1 MDEAS
6 VVPDGGQGDQEASA
20 VLLERLRARSAEAWA
35 DLYDRYAPGIHWF
48 AVTLLLGDTETARDV
63 VVETMADAARRIGRF
78 DPRRSSLSTWL
89 YGVARRRVQME
100 MRQQRRQKVVPAWAQ
115 VSMDAVAETGDEG
128 DLAADA
134 AARVDAQRKVG
145 MLATSLTD
153 MEMEILTLSCIEELS
168 TREIGEV
175 VGRSEQA
182 VNSILYRA
190 RRKARERLAAEG
202 N

>member
-6 VVPDGGQGDQEASA
+6 GVPEGGRGSLEASA
-20 VLLERLRARSAEAWA
+20 VLLRRLRARSTEAWA
-35 DLYDRYAPGIHWF
+35 DLYDQYAPGIHWL
-48 AVTLLLGDTETARDV
+48 AVTLLLGDTETAKDV

-89 YGVARRRVQME
+89 YGLARRCVQIE
-100 MRQQRRQKVVPAWAQ
+100 MRRQRRHKAVPAWAR
-115 VSMDAVAETGDEG
+115 VPLDAIPERGDGG

-134 AARVDAQRKVG
+134 SARLDAQRKVG
-145 MLATSLTD
+145 ELARSLST
-153 MEMEILTLSCIEELS
+153 MEMELLTLSCLDELS

-190 RRKARERLAAEG
+190 RRKARERLAADDT
-202 N
+202 